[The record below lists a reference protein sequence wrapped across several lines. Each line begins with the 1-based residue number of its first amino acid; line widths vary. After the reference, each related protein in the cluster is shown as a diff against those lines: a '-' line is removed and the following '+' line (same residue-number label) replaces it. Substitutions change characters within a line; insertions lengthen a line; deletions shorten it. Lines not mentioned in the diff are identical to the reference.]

1 MNPRIRPWCLA
12 ACALIASVIVGC
24 RSIPSGGAVEVRALG
39 SAPLELSQ
47 EFAEG
52 VFTSLP
58 SEESYWF
65 SDISLEGSV
74 DRFVA
79 EFAGE
84 GAERPSAA
92 FLHAQLVWT
101 PEPGKTPLD
110 ADATNLVLRLVIVS
124 KGEVGIYGGAAFA
137 TPSGGDGEP
146 RSLAIEGGTLTLLEK
161 TEGFHDL
168 LSPARLTGTLTARLD
183 EGAASRWRRALSQF
197 ATNALGRPT
206 WVRLL
211 GAEQD
216 RLASR

>member
-1 MNPRIRPWCLA
+1 MNRPTGPWCLA
-12 ACALIASVIVGC
+12 ACAFLACATAGC
-24 RSIPSGGAVEVRALG
+24 RSIPSGGEVDVQALG
-39 SAPLELSQ
+39 AAPLELRQ

-52 VFTSLP
+52 VFTRLP

-65 SDISLEGSV
+65 SDIALEGSL

-79 EFAGE
+79 EFAE
-84 GAERPSAA
+84 AGAERPSAA

-161 TEGFHDL
+161 TAGFHDL
-168 LSPARLTGTLTARLD
+168 LSPARLSGTLTARLD
-183 EGAASRWRRALSQF
+183 DGAASRWRRALSQF

-206 WVRLL
+206 WVRLPDSS
-211 GAEQD
+211 QD